1 MYSDQTL
8 GSPVNGP
15 NSNPSFGPSNKQM
28 DDANAK
34 KKPRTVKQLT
44 RTMTDFLTEN
54 HRESKGYSAFGI
66 TVFCVYWFLSDGDFS
81 FLLTLASMISCASFF
96 MLALYQETT
105 RSCVGISAKMM
116 QCYLILQ
123 VCRLC
128 AIVPFDGYLPFDRTG
143 DWLYQCIEGM
153 IFLLAGSV
161 VYTCKYRYP
170 NSYANEADQ
179 FNHLYLLVPSII
191 LGVLLHPSL
200 NDFPPSD
207 ICWAIALYLESV
219 ASLPQLFMFQRE
231 GQVHKWTAHFLAAQ
245 ATSKIISFLFWASSF
260 GELHNA
266 QVAKAS
272 ANPLKGYVGY
282 WVLIMQGFQL
292 LVMGDFTYQYYKCLA
307 YGIPI
312 NQMLS
317 EV

>member
-1 MYSDQTL
+1 MYQRDGL
-8 GSPVNGP
+8 GSPVNKPG
-15 NSNPSFGPSNKQM
+15 NPSFGPSDKQ
-28 DDANAK
+28 DDSK

-44 RTMTDFLTEN
+44 RTMTDFLSEN
-54 HRESKGYSAFGI
+54 QRESKGYGSFI
-66 TVFCVYWFLSDGDFS
+66 LTVLGVYYFLSDGDFS
-81 FLLTLASMISCASFF
+81 FLLTLASMISCCSFF

-105 RSCVGISAKMM
+105 KSCVGISAKMM
-116 QCYLILQ
+116 QCYLVLQ

-128 AIVPFDGYLPFDRTG
+128 AIVPFEGYLPFDSTG
-143 DWLYQCIEGM
+143 DWLYQVIESV
-153 IFLLAGSV
+153 ILILAAAV
-161 VYTCKYRYP
+161 VYTCSYRFPHTY
-170 NSYANEADQ
+170 SKDQ
-179 FNHLYLLVPSII
+179 DTFNHFYLIVPAFI
-191 LGVLLHPSL
+191 LGGLLHPSL
-200 NDFPPSD
+200 NDNIPSD
-207 ICWAIALYLESV
+207 ICWAVALYLESV

-266 QVAKAS
+266 QVAKNS

-292 LVMGDFTYQYYKCLA
+292 LVMGDFTYQYYKCLVT
-307 YGIPI
+307 GVPI
-312 NQMLS
+312 NRMLS

>member
-15 NSNPSFGPSNKQM
+15 NSNPSFGKKLSDKLKLVTFTLILLYKKWNSKIYHIINYFILFDELLGPSNKQM

-116 QCYLILQ
+116 QCYLIL
-123 VCRLC
+123 
-128 AIVPFDGYLPFDRTG
+128 
-143 DWLYQCIEGM
+143 W
-153 IFLLAGSV
+153 
-161 VYTCKYRYP
+161 
-170 NSYANEADQ
+170 
-179 FNHLYLLVPSII
+179 
-191 LGVLLHPSL
+191 
-200 NDFPPSD
+200 
-207 ICWAIALYLESV
+207 
-219 ASLPQLFMFQRE
+219 
-231 GQVHKWTAHFLAAQ
+231 
-245 ATSKIISFLFWASSF
+245 
-260 GELHNA
+260 
-266 QVAKAS
+266 
-272 ANPLKGYVGY
+272 
-282 WVLIMQGFQL
+282 
-292 LVMGDFTYQYYKCLA
+292 FT
-307 YGIPI
+307 
-312 NQMLS
+312 
-317 EV
+317 